1 MADGNWL
8 VQVCSSLDCCLHR
21 QVYGVQKLFRYC
33 RLKSRPSAKL
43 AVVYNLFS
51 LVCVCVNEHLLF
63 AFANL
68 CFTFRKAKEE
78 SEIFFSLAFYILQR
92 CRQAKAVGV
101 LLPFLFA
108 FAQLPLCRPP
118 HPCVWWIWPVTLFII
133 PTYSFQGLSPVWGHK
148 WPSKCV
154 NKVEHGGTC
163 W

>member
-8 VQVCSSLDCCLHR
+8 VQVCSSLDCCLNR

-43 AVVYNLFS
+43 AVFYNLFS
-51 LVCVCVNEHLLF
+51 LVCVCMSIFCLLLQIYVSLLEKQKRSQRF
-63 AFANL
+63 
-68 CFTFRKAKEE
+68 
-78 SEIFFSLAFYILQR
+78 FFSLAFYILQR

-148 WPSKCV
+148 WPSKCD
-154 NKVEHGGTC
+154 NEVEHGGTC